1 MVWNVQG
8 FVNDEQGLIVLVAEL
23 VLKKKLLLVLIS
35 SESDTVLVVQ
45 IKDRI

>member
-23 VLKKKLLLVLIS
+23 VLKNKTLACAYFIRVRYSIGRA
-35 SESDTVLVVQ
+35 DQ
-45 IKDRI
+45 R